1 MDAKIVRRSF
11 LIFHLPPEILTE
23 DVIPL
28 MFLKG

>member
-1 MDAKIVRRSF
+1 MNAEIVCRSF

-23 DVIPL
+23 DVFPL